1 MKEQMKSNLKR
12 ESLGLLV
19 VSTTLGAIGQVM
31 FKYSMS
37 LEHALILTAAI
48 FITGIIAY
56 GISTLFYFYALS
68 KVHLSWAYSIGGLSY
83 IIAVILAAT
92 VLLEKI
98 PLLRWIGVLVIT
110 LGLIIVGI
118 S

>member
-1 MKEQMKSNLKR
+1 ML
-12 ESLGLLV
+12 
-19 VSTTLGAIGQVM
+19 
-31 FKYSMS
+31 FKYSIS

-48 FITGIIAY
+48 FVMGFVAY

-92 VLLEKI
+92 ILLEDI

-110 LGLIIVGI
+110 LGLIIVGL

>member
-1 MKEQMKSNLKR
+1 MDNLKK
-12 ESLGLLV
+12 ESFGLLI

-31 FKYSMS
+31 FKYSIS
-37 LEHALILTAAI
+37 LEHAILVTAAI
-48 FITGIIAY
+48 FIGGVLAY

-98 PLLRWIGVLVIT
+98 PLLRWFGALIIT
-110 LGLIIVGI
+110 LGLIIVGL